1 MCIYI
6 YIVYFIAFKF
16 KANCLGECS
25 YVSRRYRNYVLCS
38 RTAVWHDFWVR
49 GSPAISNSAD
59 WGQKL
64 MRKKQDL

>member
-1 MCIYI
+1 MCVYI
-6 YIVYFIAFKF
+6 YIERERVYFIAFKF
-16 KANCLGECS
+16 KPNCLGEFS
-25 YVSRRYRNYVLCS
+25 YVSRGYRNYVLCS
-38 RTAVWHDFWVR
+38 REPLS